1 MKAKSNIV
9 LIGMPG
15 SGKSTVGV
23 ILAKRSSHDF
33 VDTDVVIQSVEHRS
47 LQAIM
52 DKEGYMKLREI
63 EARVLQTLNLENHII
78 STGGSAVYSD
88 AAMVHLRKNGTTI
101 YLDVSL
107 ATLRS
112 RITDYETRGIAKRP
126 DQSFDDLFQERTR
139 LYRQVCGSRH
149 RGRRPVAGR
158 GVQQDRCGAGPVG
171 NVGYFS
177 STSLTSVSNI
187 DGLTGLCRKP
197 SMPRPTN

>member
-1 MKAKSNIV
+1 MKAKSNLV

-23 ILAKRSSHDF
+23 VLAKRTSHDF
-33 VDTDVVIQSVEHRS
+33 VDTDVIIQSVEHRS

-126 DQSFDDLFQERTR
+126 DQSFDDLFEERTR
-139 LYRQVCGSRH
+139 LYRKYADLVVKGDGMSQDAVCDH
-149 RGRRPVAGR
+149 IINELDLYEN
-158 GVQQDRCGAGPVG
+158 Q
-171 NVGYFS
+171 
-177 STSLTSVSNI
+177 T
-187 DGLTGLCRKP
+187 
-197 SMPRPTN
+197 

>member
-33 VDTDVVIQSVEHRS
+33 IDTDVLIQSVEHRS

-52 DKEGYMKLREI
+52 DTEGYMKLREI
-63 EARVLQTLNLENHII
+63 EARVLQTLNVDNHIV

-88 AAMVHLRKNGTTI
+88 AAMAHLRTNGTTI

-112 RITDYETRGIAKRP
+112 RITDYDTRGIAKRP
-126 DQSFDDLFQERTR
+126 DQSFDDLFEERTR
-139 LYRQVCGSRH
+139 LYTQYADLIIKGDGMSQDEVCNSI
-149 RGRRPVAGR
+149 VTAL
-158 GVQQDRCGAGPVG
+158 
-171 NVGYFS
+171 N
-177 STSLTSVSNI
+177 L
-187 DGLTGLCRKP
+187 
-197 SMPRPTN
+197 

>member
-1 MKAKSNIV
+1 MKAKSNLV

-23 ILAKRSSHDF
+23 VLAKRTSHDF

-63 EARVLQTLNLENHII
+63 EARVLQTLNLENYVI

-88 AAMVHLRKNGTTI
+88 AAMLHLRKNGTTI

-107 ATLRS
+107 DTLRN

-126 DQSFDDLFQERTR
+126 DQSFDDLFEERTR
-139 LYRQVCGSRH
+139 LYRKYADLVVKGDGMSQDAVCNLIIRELEL
-149 RGRRPVAGR
+149 A
-158 GVQQDRCGAGPVG
+158 
-171 NVGYFS
+171 
-177 STSLTSVSNI
+177 
-187 DGLTGLCRKP
+187 
-197 SMPRPTN
+197 

>member
-33 VDTDVVIQSVEHRS
+33 IDTDLVIQSVEHRS

-52 DKEGYMKLREI
+52 DKEGYMQLREI
-63 EARVLQTLNLENHII
+63 EARVLQTLNVENHIV

-88 AAMVHLRKNGTTI
+88 AAMTHLRKNGTTI

-107 ATLRS
+107 DTLRS

-126 DQSFDDLFQERTR
+126 DQSFDDLFQERVR
-139 LYRQVCGSRH
+139 LYTKYADLVIKGDGMSQDEVCNGII
-149 RGRRPVAGR
+149 A
-158 GVQQDRCGAGPVG
+158 Q
-171 NVGYFS
+171 
-177 STSLTSVSNI
+177 L
-187 DGLTGLCRKP
+187 GL
-197 SMPRPTN
+197 

>member
-1 MKAKSNIV
+1 MKAKSNLV

-23 ILAKRSSHDF
+23 ILAKRASHDF
-33 VDTDVVIQSVEHRS
+33 IDTDLVIQSVEHRS

-63 EARVLQTLNLENHII
+63 EARVLQTLNVENHII

-88 AAMVHLRKNGTTI
+88 AAMQHLRKNGTTV

-107 ATLRS
+107 DTLRS

-126 DQSFDDLFQERTR
+126 DQSFDDLFLERTR
-139 LYRQVCGSRH
+139 LYTQYADLIVKGDGMTQDAVCDH
-149 RGRRPVAGR
+149 IMAELELV
-158 GVQQDRCGAGPVG
+158 
-171 NVGYFS
+171 
-177 STSLTSVSNI
+177 
-187 DGLTGLCRKP
+187 
-197 SMPRPTN
+197 

>member
-1 MKAKSNIV
+1 LKAKSNLV

-23 ILAKRSSHDF
+23 ILAKRTSHDF
-33 VDTDVVIQSVEHRS
+33 VDTDVVIQAVEHRS

-88 AAMVHLRKNGTTI
+88 AAMQHLRKNGTTV
-101 YLDVSL
+101 YLDVSV

-126 DQSFDDLFQERTR
+126 DQSFDDLFEERTR
-139 LYRQVCGSRH
+139 LYRKYADLVVKGDGMSQDDVCNH
-149 RGRRPVAGR
+149 IIAE
-158 GVQQDRCGAGPVG
+158 
-171 NVGYFS
+171 
-177 STSLTSVSNI
+177 L
-187 DGLTGLCRKP
+187 GL
-197 SMPRPTN
+197 